1 MKASYLGAMGYALRR
16 GFPAAWPTPPVYND
30 PALSAQ
36 SYQDGIAECQLAED
50 VGFDWISF
58 SEHHYSGRIAT
69 GTPSVMAA
77 AVAERCRKARI
88 ALLGHLLP
96 LNNPVRVAEELALL
110 DNLTNGRLVMGFLRG
125 TPNEDQ
131 TYNVNPA
138 EGRGRMLESMD
149 LILRALTEP
158 QPFGWQ
164 GRYYQ
169 FRTVAVWP
177 RPVQQ
182 PLPPAI
188 VATRSDD
195 AVRYAAAHRLGLG
208 VSFLPVDDVAAIT
221 GKYFRW
227 CAEAGWTPRPDEM
240 VFRGSIYLAETDGQA
255 WEWFHRQ
262 ANQGRAPGMG
272 LRSSVAQVIDAQRT
286 GRAVDYGDVFAGS
299 AAGDIVGGA
308 PGLTFVGGPDSVTEQ
323 IRAYN
328 DRCGVGVIDLFFQ
341 QPSLSHRD
349 IMAEIELFGREV
361 LPRIREF

>member
-1 MKASYLGAMGYALRR
+1 MKASYLGAMGYAQRR
-16 GFPAAWPTPPVYND
+16 TFPPTWPTPPAYND
-30 PALSAQ
+30 PALSVQ
-36 SYQDGIAECQLAED
+36 SYQHGIEECEFAEEM
-50 VGFDWISF
+50 GFQWISF

-69 GTPSVMAA
+69 GAPSVMAA

-96 LNNPVRVAEELALL
+96 LNNPVRAAEELALL
-110 DNLTNGRLVMGFLRG
+110 DNLTNGRLIMGFLRG

-138 EGRGRMLESMD
+138 EGRGRMLEGMD

-158 QPFGWQ
+158 QPFAWE

-208 VSFLPVDDVAAIT
+208 VSFLPVADTAAIT
-221 GKYFRW
+221 NKYFQW
-227 CAEAGWTPRPDEM
+227 CQDAGWTPQPDQI
-240 VFRGSIYLAETDGQA
+240 VFRGSIYLAETDQKA
-255 WEWFHRQ
+255 WDWFHRQ
-262 ANQGRAPGMG
+262 ADRARAPGMA
-272 LRSSVAQVIDAQRT
+272 LRNSVAQVIQAQRT
-286 GRAVDYGDVFAGS
+286 GQTIDYAHVFAGS

-308 PGLTFVGGPDSVTEQ
+308 PDLTFVGGPDSITQQ
-323 IRAYN
+323 IKAYH
-328 DRCGVGVIDLFFQ
+328 DHCGAGVIDLFFQ
-341 QPSLSHRD
+341 QPSLNHRD
-349 IMAEIELFGREV
+349 IMAEINLFGREV
-361 LPRIREF
+361 LPRLQEF